1 MNKNMFDIQE
11 ATLKEALQQN
21 FGFEKFKGRQEEIIE
36 SLLGG
41 KDTLVIMPTGGG
53 KSMCYQ
59 LPALM
64 CEGTAIVISPLIAL
78 MKNQVDLIRGYSSDD
93 TIAHF
98 FNSSLSKSEKRQVLD
113 DVTNGKTKLLYIA
126 PETLTKDDTIE
137 FFKTANISFVA
148 VDEAHCI
155 SEWGHDFRPEY
166 RRIRKM
172 IDEIGANIPL
182 IALTA
187 TATPKV
193 QADILKTLK
202 MVEPAI
208 FLDSFNRKNLF
219 YEIRPKKNDD
229 AVIKNIIGFIRQR
242 QGKSGIIYVINRK
255 TAEKVAELLCVNGIK
270 AAPYHAGLDGKV
282 RSQTQDDFLMENLDV
297 VVATIAFGMGID
309 KPDIRFVIHY
319 DLPKSI
325 ENYYQETGRAGR
337 DGMGGDCV
345 CFYNYKDVS
354 KLEHLLKDKPLSERQ
369 RGMQLIDETVAYIE
383 SSVCRRKFILHY
395 FGENYDESGCTNQCD
410 NCKNPKEKIDAS
422 DDLKIILE
430 GIVATHE
437 KFDINYFVKF
447 LSGLRSNEIIS
458 FGHDKLPQ
466 YGKFRDQDTQYIQGL
481 IRQAL
486 IAGILHKDIEHYGV
500 LMLTEKGKEFLKN
513 PTKFEFSKN
522 HDYKTE
528 VDETA
533 VTSSKGAALDDV
545 LLKILKDLRRKVA
558 GQHNLPPYVI
568 FQDASLEEMAT
579 MYPIT
584 SDEFANIQGVS
595 KGKAIRYGEQ
605 FSQVIKKYVEENEIE
620 RPDDFM
626 VKTTVKKSS
635 DKVKIIQSVDQKLSI
650 DDISRNLN
658 KTRQEV
664 VDEIET
670 IVNSGTKLN
679 ITYAVHEAM
688 DEELAD
694 EIYEYFRESETD
706 SLDAAYNEF
715 EDEELDYMDIQLV
728 RIKFMSE
735 MAN

>member
-1 MNKNMFDIQE
+1 MFDIQE

-21 FGFEKFKGRQEEIIE
+21 FGFDAFKGRQEEIVQ
-36 SLLGG
+36 SLLSGR
-41 KDTLVIMPTGGG
+41 DTLVIMPTGGG
-53 KSMCYQ
+53 KSLCYQ
-59 LPALM
+59 LPALIT
-64 CEGTAIVISPLIAL
+64 EGTAIVISPLIAL

-98 FNSSLSKSEKRQVLD
+98 FNSSLSKTEKRQVLE
-113 DVTNGKTKLLYIA
+113 DVTSGKTKLLYIA
-126 PETLTKDDTIE
+126 PETLTKDDSIE
-137 FFKTANISFVA
+137 FFKNANISFVA

-172 IDEIGANIPL
+172 IEEIGKDIPM

-202 MVEPAI
+202 MNEPAI
-208 FLDSFNRKNLF
+208 FFDSFNRKNLY

-229 AVIKNIIGFIRQR
+229 AVMKNIIGFIRQR
-242 QGKSGIIYVINRK
+242 EGKSGIIYVINRK
-255 TAEKVAELLCVNGIK
+255 TAEKVAELLQVNGIK
-270 AAPYHAGLDGKV
+270 AEPYHAGLDGKV
-282 RSQTQDDFLMENLDV
+282 RSKTQDDFLMERIDV

-309 KPDIRFVIHY
+309 KPDIRYVIHY

-337 DGMGGDCV
+337 DGMGGDCI
-345 CFYNYKDVS
+345 CYYNYKDVS
-354 KLEHLLKDKPLSERQ
+354 KLEHLLKDKPVSERQ

-383 SSVCRRKFILHY
+383 SSICRRKFILHY
-395 FGENYDESGCTNQCD
+395 FGENYEADNCNNFCD
-410 NCKNPKEKIDAS
+410 NCRSPKEKIDAGA
-422 DDLKIILE
+422 DLKIILE
-430 GIVATHE
+430 AIEATHQ
-437 KFDINYFVKF
+437 KFDIPYLMKF
-447 LSGLRSNEIIS
+447 LNGIRSSEIIS

-466 YGKFRDQDTQYIQGL
+466 YGKFKEQDTQYTQGI

-486 IAGILHKDIEHYGV
+486 IGGYLNKDIEQYGV
-500 LMLTEKGKEFLKN
+500 LMITDLGKEFMKN

-522 HDYKTE
+522 HDYKAEAEEAT
-528 VDETA
+528 VSTG
-533 VTSSKGAALDDV
+533 KGTVLDDV
-545 LLKILKDLRRKVA
+545 LLKILKDLRKKVA
-558 GQHNLPPYVI
+558 AQHNLPPYVI
-568 FQDASLEEMAT
+568 FQDASLEDMAT

-584 SDEFANIQGVS
+584 ADEFANIQGVS
-595 KGKAIRYGEQ
+595 KGKALRYGDQ
-605 FSQVIKKYVEENEIE
+605 FSKVIKQYVDENEIE
-620 RPDDFM
+620 RPDDF
-626 VKTTVKKSS
+626 VVRTTVKKSS

-650 DDISRNLN
+650 DDIARNLN
-658 KTRQEV
+658 KNRQEV

-679 ITYAVHEAM
+679 ITYAVYEAM

-706 SLDAAYNEF
+706 SLDAALQEF
-715 EDEELDYMDIQLV
+715 DGEDIDLIDIQLV

>member
-1 MNKNMFDIQE
+1 MFDIQE

-21 FGFEKFKGRQEEIIE
+21 FGFETFKGRQEEIIE
-36 SLLGG
+36 SLLSG

-53 KSMCYQ
+53 KSLCYQ
-59 LPALM
+59 LPALI

-98 FNSSLSKSEKRQVLD
+98 FNSSLSKTEKKQVLD
-113 DVTNGKTKLLYIA
+113 DVTSGKTKLLYIA

-137 FFKTANISFVA
+137 FFKTAKISFVA

-172 IDEIGANIPL
+172 IDDIGNKIPL

-193 QADILKTLK
+193 QTDIMKTLK
-202 MVEPAI
+202 MNEPAI
-208 FLDSFNRKNLF
+208 FLDSFNRKNLY

-229 AVIKNIIGFIRQR
+229 AVMKNIIGFIRQR
-242 QGKSGIIYVINRK
+242 EGKSGIIYVINRK
-255 TAEKVAELLCVNGIK
+255 TAEKVAELLHVNGIK
-270 AAPYHAGLDGKV
+270 AAPYHAGLDSKV
-282 RSQTQDDFLMENLDV
+282 RSNTQDDFLMERLDV

-309 KPDIRFVIHY
+309 KPDIRYVIHY

-337 DGMGGDCV
+337 DGMGGECV

-395 FGENYDESGCTNQCD
+395 FGEDYDESNCNNLCD
-410 NCKNPKEKIDAS
+410 NCRNPKEKIDAAA
-422 DDLKIILE
+422 DLKIILE
-430 GIVATHE
+430 AIIATHE
-437 KFDINYFVKF
+437 KFDINYFAKF
-447 LSGLRSNEIIS
+447 FAGIKSNEIIT

-466 YGKFRDQDTQYIQGL
+466 YGKFKEKDTQYTQGL

-486 IAGILHKDIEHYGV
+486 IAGMIKKDIEHYGV

-513 PTKFEFSKN
+513 PVKFEFSKN
-522 HDYKTE
+522 HDYKAE
-528 VDETA
+528 AEEA
-533 VTSSKGAALDDV
+533 AFASSKGAALDDV
-545 LLKILKDLRRKVA
+545 LLKILKDLRKKVA
-558 GQHNLPPYVI
+558 SQHNLPPYVI

-620 RPDDFM
+620 RPDDFTI
-626 VKTTVKKSS
+626 KTTVKKSS
-635 DKVKIIQSVDQKLSI
+635 DKVKIIQCVDQKLSI
-650 DDISRNLN
+650 DDIARNLN

-664 VDEIET
+664 IDEIET

-688 DEELAD
+688 DEELAE

-706 SLDAAYNEF
+706 SLDEAYNEF
-715 EDEELDYMDIQLV
+715 EDEDLDYKDIQLV

>member
-1 MNKNMFDIQE
+1 MFDIE
-11 ATLKEALQQN
+11 KAPLKESLQQF
-21 FGFEKFKGRQEEIIE
+21 FGFDTFKGRQEEILQ
-36 SLLGG
+36 SLLSGR
-41 KDTLVIMPTGGG
+41 DTLVIMPTGGG
-53 KSMCYQ
+53 KSLCYQ
-59 LPALM
+59 LPALL

-98 FNSSLSKSEKRQVLD
+98 FNSSLTKNEKKQVLE
-113 DVTNGKTKLLYIA
+113 DVTSGKTKLLYIA
-126 PETLTKDDTIE
+126 PETLTKDDSIE
-137 FFKTANISFVA
+137 FFKNANISFVA

-172 IDEIGANIPL
+172 IEEIGDNIPM

-193 QADILKTLK
+193 QTDILKTLK
-202 MVEPAI
+202 MVEPAV

-242 QGKSGIIYVINRK
+242 EGKSGIIYVINRK
-255 TAEKVAELLCVNGIK
+255 TAEKVAELLHVNGIK
-270 AAPYHAGLDGKV
+270 AEPYHAGLDGKV
-282 RSQTQDDFLMENLDV
+282 RSQTQDDFLMEKIDV

-345 CFYNYKDVS
+345 CFYNYKDLS
-354 KLEHLLKDKPLSERQ
+354 KLEHLLKDKPVSERQ

-383 SSVCRRKFILHY
+383 SSICRRKFILHY
-395 FGENYDESGCTNQCD
+395 FGENYNDDKCTNLCD
-410 NCKNPKEKIDAS
+410 NCKNPKEKIDATA
-422 DDLKIILE
+422 DFKLILE
-430 GIVATHE
+430 GIAATNE
-437 KFDINYFVKF
+437 KFDITYLMKF
-447 LSGLRSNEIIS
+447 FNGIKTSEVVS

-466 YGKFRDQDTQYIQGL
+466 YGKFKEHDTQYTQGI

-486 IAGILHKDIEHYGV
+486 VAGYLNKDIEQYGV
-500 LMLTEKGKEFLKN
+500 LMITSLGKEFLKN

-522 HDYKTE
+522 HDYKAE
-528 VDETA
+528 GEETS
-533 VTSSKGAALDDV
+533 VTSTKGAALDDV
-545 LLKILKDLRRKVA
+545 LLKILKDLRKKVA
-558 GQHNLPPYVI
+558 TQHSLPPYVI
-568 FQDASLEEMAT
+568 FQDASLEDMAT
-579 MYPIT
+579 MYPI
-584 SDEFANIQGVS
+584 SADEFANIQGVS

-620 RPDDFM
+620 RPDDF
-626 VKTTVKKSS
+626 VVRTTVKKSS
-635 DKVKIIQSVDQKLSI
+635 DKVKIIQSIDQKLSI
-650 DDISRNLN
+650 NDIARNLN

-679 ITYAVHEAM
+679 ITYAVHEAL
-688 DEELAD
+688 DEELAE
-694 EIYEYFRESETD
+694 EIYDYFKESETD
-706 SLDAAYNEF
+706 SLDDAYNEF
-715 EDEELDYMDIQLV
+715 EDEELDYLNLQLV

>member
-1 MNKNMFDIQE
+1 MFDIE
-11 ATLKEALQQN
+11 KAPLKEALQQY
-21 FGFEKFKGRQEEIIE
+21 FGFDGFKGRQEEIVQ
-36 SLLGG
+36 SLLSGR
-41 KDTLVIMPTGGG
+41 DTLVIMPTGGG
-53 KSMCYQ
+53 KSLCYQ
-59 LPALM
+59 LPALL

-98 FNSSLSKSEKRQVLD
+98 FNSSLTKNEKKQVLE
-113 DVTNGKTKLLYIA
+113 DVTSGKTKLLYIA
-126 PETLTKDDTIE
+126 PETLTKDDSIE
-137 FFKTANISFVA
+137 FFKNANISFVA
-148 VDEAHCI
+148 VDEALCI

-172 IDEIGANIPL
+172 IEEIGDNIPM

-193 QADILKTLK
+193 QTDILKTLK
-202 MVEPAI
+202 MIEPNV
-208 FLDSFNRKNLF
+208 FLDSFNRKNLY

-229 AVIKNIIGFIRQR
+229 AVIKNIIGFIRAR
-242 QGKSGIIYVINRK
+242 EGKSGIIYVINRK
-255 TAEKVAELLCVNGIK
+255 TAEKVAELLHVNGIK
-270 AAPYHAGLDGKV
+270 AEPYHAGLDGKV
-282 RSQTQDDFLMENLDV
+282 RSQTQDDFLMEKIDV

-354 KLEHLLKDKPLSERQ
+354 KLEHLLKDKPVSERQ

-383 SSVCRRKFILHY
+383 SSICRRKFILHY
-395 FGENYDESGCTNQCD
+395 FGENYDDDKCTNLCD
-410 NCKNPKEKIDAS
+410 NCKNPKEKIDATS
-422 DDLKIILE
+422 DFKTILE
-430 GIVATHE
+430 GIAATNE
-437 KFDINYFVKF
+437 KFDITYLMKF
-447 LSGLRSNEIIS
+447 FNGIKTSEIAS

-466 YGKFRDQDTQYIQGL
+466 YGKFKEHDSQYTQGI

-486 IAGILHKDIEHYGV
+486 VGGYLNKDIEHYGV
-500 LMLTEKGKEFLKN
+500 LMITSLGKEFLKN

-528 VDETA
+528 SEET
-533 VTSSKGAALDDV
+533 VTSTKGAALDDV
-545 LLKILKDLRRKVA
+545 LLKILKDLRKKVA
-558 GQHNLPPYVI
+558 TQHSLPPYVI
-568 FQDASLEEMAT
+568 FQDASLEDMAT
-579 MYPIT
+579 MYPIS

-595 KGKAIRYGEQ
+595 KGKALRYGEQ

-620 RPDDFM
+620 RPDDF
-626 VKTTVKKSS
+626 VVRTTVKKSS
-635 DKVKIIQSVDQKLSI
+635 DKVKIIQSIDQKLSI
-650 DDISRNLN
+650 DDIARNLN

-679 ITYAVHEAM
+679 ITYAVHEAL
-688 DEELAD
+688 DEELAE
-694 EIYEYFRESETD
+694 EIYDYFKESETD
-706 SLDAAYNEF
+706 SLDDAYNEF
-715 EDEELDYMDIQLV
+715 EDEELDYLNLQLV

>member
-1 MNKNMFDIQE
+1 MFDIE
-11 ATLKEALQQN
+11 KAPLKESLQQF
-21 FGFEKFKGRQEEIIE
+21 FGFDTFKGRQEEILQ
-36 SLLGG
+36 SLLSGR
-41 KDTLVIMPTGGG
+41 DTLVIMPTGGG
-53 KSMCYQ
+53 KSLCYQ
-59 LPALM
+59 LPALL

-98 FNSSLSKSEKRQVLD
+98 FNSSLTKNEKKQVLE
-113 DVTNGKTKLLYIA
+113 DVTSGKTKLLYIA
-126 PETLTKDDTIE
+126 PETLTKDDSIE
-137 FFKTANISFVA
+137 FFKNANISFVA

-172 IDEIGANIPL
+172 IEEIGDNIPM

-193 QADILKTLK
+193 QTDILKTLK
-202 MVEPAI
+202 MVEPAV

-242 QGKSGIIYVINRK
+242 EGKSGIIYVINRK
-255 TAEKVAELLCVNGIK
+255 TAEKVAELLHVNGIK
-270 AAPYHAGLDGKV
+270 AEPYHAGLDGKV
-282 RSQTQDDFLMENLDV
+282 RSQTQDDFLMEKIDV

-345 CFYNYKDVS
+345 CFYNYKDLS
-354 KLEHLLKDKPLSERQ
+354 KLEHLLKDKPVSERQ

-383 SSVCRRKFILHY
+383 SSICRRKFILHY
-395 FGENYDESGCTNQCD
+395 FGENYNDDKCTNLCD
-410 NCKNPKEKIDAS
+410 NCKNPKEKIDATA
-422 DDLKIILE
+422 DFKLILE
-430 GIVATHE
+430 GIAATNE
-437 KFDINYFVKF
+437 KFDITYLMKF
-447 LSGLRSNEIIS
+447 FNGMKTSEVVS

-466 YGKFRDQDTQYIQGL
+466 YGKFKEHDTQYTQGI

-486 IAGILHKDIEHYGV
+486 VAGYLNKDIEQYGV
-500 LMLTEKGKEFLKN
+500 LMITSLGKEFLKN

-522 HDYKTE
+522 HDYKAE
-528 VDETA
+528 GEETS
-533 VTSSKGAALDDV
+533 VTSTKGAALDDV
-545 LLKILKDLRRKVA
+545 LLKILKDLRKKVA
-558 GQHNLPPYVI
+558 TQHSLPPYVI
-568 FQDASLEEMAT
+568 FQDASLEDMAT
-579 MYPIT
+579 MYPI
-584 SDEFANIQGVS
+584 SADEFANIQGVS

-620 RPDDFM
+620 RPDDF
-626 VKTTVKKSS
+626 VVRTTVKKSS
-635 DKVKIIQSVDQKLSI
+635 DKVKIIQSIDQKLSI
-650 DDISRNLN
+650 DDIARNLN

-679 ITYAVHEAM
+679 ITYAVHEAL
-688 DEELAD
+688 DEELAE
-694 EIYEYFRESETD
+694 EIYDYFKESETD
-706 SLDAAYNEF
+706 SLDDAYNEF
-715 EDEELDYMDIQLV
+715 EDEELDYLNLQLV